1 METDLNNWNV
11 GYLTPVN
18 TWSVENFIGVGRIAI
33 PISNFFKLLFSIFS
47 VLHLPWTPAI
57 MHWWHYILFSYCDYM
72 LNISSVSYVRY
83 QRVFFKLNYWLLH
96 MKFVFNF
103 DLKLY
108 TRDTFVIS
116 TKRCEKPSDNT
127 STVDRD
133 ACYYS
138 SHSIISAL
146 I

>member
-1 METDLNNWNV
+1 
-11 GYLTPVN
+11 
-18 TWSVENFIGVGRIAI
+18 
-33 PISNFFKLLFSIFS
+33 
-47 VLHLPWTPAI
+47 
-57 MHWWHYILFSYCDYM
+57 
-72 LNISSVSYVRY
+72 
-83 QRVFFKLNYWLLH
+83 

-146 I
+146 IISFRLNHCRQRAEELRSKMFGQHPGYFKADTDNYRKYL